1 MIDDNAHPRVAL
13 EELVGVIGASVGDE
27 KAREVLV
34 DAARRNGVDPRAMTR
49 DEALGLLATLAETPG
64 IIGVTSRF
72 GRSRLLLKW
81 ARDNLRAFR

>member
-1 MIDDNAHPRVAL
+1 MLHDDAHPPVAL

-27 KAREVLV
+27 KAREVLLE
-34 DAARRNGVDPRAMTR
+34 AARGLGLDPRAMTR
-49 DEALGLLATLAETPG
+49 QEALALLESLAHTPG
-64 IIGVTSRF
+64 IIGVSSRF